1 MKGAIRGHLLAGA
14 TILVWGIT
22 FVSSKVLLEGMAPVE
37 VLFLRFLLG
46 YTALWV
52 FAPRALKV
60 SNWRHEARFAA
71 AGACGVALYFLMEN
85 IALTFTTAT
94 NVSVVVAVA
103 PLFTGLV
110 AMLVLK
116 KTRLSPFFFAGF
128 AVALCGIVMVGVFG
142 EGGSAQAVGVAS
154 QAAVD
159 AAQTAATTAQAAG
172 DGGFAANA
180 IGCLMA
186 VAGAL
191 AWAVY
196 CNISNAISA
205 DGYNVLLA
213 TRRTFFWGLVLLL
226 PTLPLLGFDPD
237 WEFVLQPKGVGNLL
251 FLGLLAS
258 ATCYV
263 TWNKAVKEIGPVAT
277 SAYIYLQPVVTI
289 VVAMIVLGESLTL
302 PIVVGAALTIAGLVL
317 SEWRGGGS
325 RKSR

>member
-1 MKGAIRGHLLAGA
+1 MKGAVRGHVLAGA

-46 YTALWV
+46 YAALWV
-52 FAPRALKV
+52 FAPRMLKV
-60 SNWRHEARFAA
+60 SSWRHEARFVA

-116 KTRLSPFFFAGF
+116 KTQLSPFFFAGF
-128 AVALCGIVMVGVFG
+128 AVALCGIVTVGAFG
-142 EGGSAQAVGVAS
+142 EGGSAQAAGVAA
-154 QAAVD
+154 QAVGA
-159 AAQTAATTAQAAG
+159 AAQVAG
-172 DGGFAANA
+172 DGDFAANA

-196 CNISNAISA
+196 CNISNAISV

-213 TRRTFFWGLVLLL
+213 TRRTFFWGLVLLA

-237 WEFVLQPKGVGNLL
+237 WNFILQPKGVGNLL

-277 SAYIYLQPVVTI
+277 SAYIYVQPVVTI
-289 VVAMIVLGESLTL
+289 VVAMMVLGESLTL
-302 PIVVGAALTIAGLVL
+302 PIAIGAALTIAGLVL
-317 SEWRGGGS
+317 SEWKG
-325 RKSR
+325 RKPRAGRMLPK